1 MRTLRIATRGSALAL
16 VQARMVADQIER
28 QGCAVEL
35 VTVKTLGDRVTDRS
49 LVAIG
54 GDGVFVKEL
63 ESRLTDGS
71 ADIAVHSLKDLPT
84 DTPPGLR
91 NAAILEREDARDVLV
106 SADNRYPSI
115 RALPSGAIVGTSSL
129 RRRAQLKLI
138 RPDLDVRDIRGN
150 VETRVRKVLDGAFDA
165 AVLALAGMLRAALLE
180 RVAGGSPLDLSD
192 MVPAPG
198 QGAICAQ
205 CRDDDAPTAALL
217 AAIDHAPT
225 RGSVSMERALL
236 RRMGGGCLVPIGAHA
251 TVDAAGKYT
260 LIGIIAATDGSA
272 GVRKTATG
280 SISHAVPAEAAGE
293 MLADEM
299 LAAGGR
305 ALVERFRAALARER

>member
-1 MRTLRIATRGSALAL
+1 
-16 VQARMVADQIER
+16 MVAEQIER
-28 QGCAVEL
+28 QGCTVEL

-63 ESRLTDGS
+63 ESRLTHGS

-84 DTPPGLR
+84 ETPAGLR

-106 SADNRYPSI
+106 SAENRYPSI
-115 RALPSGAIVGTSSL
+115 RSLPSGAVVGTSSL

-150 VETRVRKVLDGAFDA
+150 VETRVRKVLEGAYDA
-165 AVLALAGMLRAALLE
+165 AVLALAGLRRAGLLG
-180 RVAGGSPLDLSD
+180 RVAGGSPLEFSD

-205 CRDDDAPTAALL
+205 CRDGDAPTAALL
-217 AAIDHAPT
+217 AAIDHPAT
-225 RGSVSMERALL
+225 RIAVSMERALL

-251 TVDAAGKYT
+251 TVDEDGKYT

-280 SISHAVPAEAAGE
+280 PIAHAVPAEAAGE

-305 ALVERFRAALARER
+305 ALVDRFRAMLARER